1 MNKFFYF
8 IKHKE
13 SGNSGS
19 FFDVKLLESFYID
32 ISKFHNNFVESY
44 ITKLSKVLKERIPG
58 YEIRNVGKKVTAF
71 STLTAD
77 ALISESITEFF
88 DFYQLFNFYG
98 K

>member
-13 SGNSGS
+13 SGNSGN